1 MKGSGFQYCIPFPL
15 LTNFLNDRM
24 ICFNVV
30 GNVGVFSEHL
40 VVCVCFHSPLHF
52 FAAVVVSGGGGEGF
66 IFFFVSLDYFT

>member
-1 MKGSGFQYCIPFPL
+1 
-15 LTNFLNDRM
+15 M

-30 GNVGVFSEHL
+30 GNVGVFSEDL
-40 VVCVCFHSPLHF
+40 VVCVCFHSPLLPPPPLHF